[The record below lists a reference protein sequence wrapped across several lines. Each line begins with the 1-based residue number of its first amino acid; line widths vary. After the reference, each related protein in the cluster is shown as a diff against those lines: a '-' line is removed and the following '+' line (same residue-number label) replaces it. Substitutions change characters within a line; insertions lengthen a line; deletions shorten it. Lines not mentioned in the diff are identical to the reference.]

1 MVKYCIVVF
10 IKIRHTKI
18 GTIGIYVLS
27 MECMSREEEE
37 MPADVDD
44 MDRGVE
50 SASDSADDSDES
62 DSDGALDGGETSDGN
77 DLGAQGSD
85 CSKLAD
91 LFLRLKDSHEPRVE
105 VCNSNGATGSS
116 TKRLLARLLTLN
128 A

>member
-1 MVKYCIVVF
+1 
-10 IKIRHTKI
+10 
-18 GTIGIYVLS
+18 
-27 MECMSREEEE
+27 MECMSVYGD
-37 MPADVDD
+37 ADD

-50 SASDSADDSDES
+50 SASDSADSDDMDDSAGS
-62 DSDGALDGGETSDGN
+62 DSDGAFDGGETSDVN
-77 DLGAQGSD
+77 PLGPQDSD